1 MLIPSISETSSI
13 TTETMSAHEATKPAP
28 EPLALVQRFVNSLDL
43 DDQDE
48 ELAAPDELRA
58 WLTERELMSADE
70 RVSEGDLRRAI
81 DVREGLR
88 ALLLANNGEKLDEG
102 AVERL
107 ERAASRAGVR
117 VSFGPGGEPELVP
130 DAVGVDG
137 AIARL
142 MAIVAAARVDGS
154 WARLKACPRED
165 CFWAFYDRSKNR
177 SGRWCTMESCG
188 NVEKARSFR
197 ERHKASSA

>member
-1 MLIPSISETSSI
+1 
-13 TTETMSAHEATKPAP
+13 
-28 EPLALVQRFVNSLDL
+28 VNSLDL
-43 DDQDE
+43 DDGDE
-48 ELAAPDELRA
+48 DLSAPENLREWLA
-58 WLTERELMSADE
+58 ERDLISSDE

-88 ALLLANNGEKLDEG
+88 ALLLANNGEELDEA

-117 VSFGPGGEPELVP
+117 VSFTAGGGPELVP

-142 MAIVAAARVDGS
+142 MSIVAAAKVDGS
-154 WARLKACPRED
+154 WERLKACPRHN
-165 CFWAFYDRSKNR
+165 CMWAFYDRSKNR
-177 SGRWCTMESCG
+177 SGRWCTMEVCG
-188 NVEKARSFR
+188 NVEKARSYR
-197 ERHKASSA
+197 ERHKPATA